1 MVRFNDLDRTF
12 AIMDDLRRRMDRLY
26 EEQESAPAR
35 ASLRG
40 DFDHAPRFA
49 DPGPRIHLFDAGQSL
64 VVKAD
69 LPGMKQSDLQITI
82 TQDVLTLSGERKP
95 DMPEGY
101 TVHRQ
106 ERAPVRFSRSFTLP
120 TKADPETANAILKN
134 GVLTLTLS
142 KVAEAQPRRINIQ
155 AQ

>member
-1 MVRFNDLDRTF
+1 MVRYPDFERTF
-12 AIMDDLRRRMDRLY
+12 AIMDDLRRRMDHFY
-26 EEQESAPAR
+26 DEQELVPAR

-40 DFDHAPRFA
+40 EFDRTPRFG

-69 LPGMKQSDLQITI
+69 LPGMAQSDLQLTI
-82 TQDVLTLSGERKP
+82 NQDVLTLSGERKANL
-95 DMPEGY
+95 PEGY

-120 TKADPETANAILKN
+120 TKVDPETANAVLKN

-142 KVAEAQPRRINIQ
+142 KVPEAQPRRINIQ
-155 AQ
+155 AR